1 MAKHPPEAEHVKFDD
16 AYDCHQ
22 TVQRVNMAD
31 TSCRWST
38 GVLGIFEGVVSLV
51 SQDTRASVK
60 RIAKNKNQKLF

>member
-22 TVQRVNMAD
+22 AVQRVNMAD

-38 GVLGIFEGVVSLV
+38 GVLGIFEGVVS
-51 SQDTRASVK
+51 ASVK